1 MSKGSLHLPTLL
13 FQVACWLWWSVSE
26 MISWQL
32 YLWHEPRL
40 RSCTSRISYSYGMYS
55 YMSWRADMQMAYTI
69 YASHRSHML
78 QPGSPISRGVSASS
92 RVGLCRR
99 TCTHTSPWRCLMDHH
114 GPPGSL
120 GSSYVSYVMF
130 SESSHVGLSPARCAE
145 CSPSLLAITIWARKV
160 PERRT
165 RELFK
170 CTLYMSKL
178 CPE

>member
-1 MSKGSLHLPTLL
+1 MATILVARTKIKIMHFSHFLFIWHVFIHVLESRHANGVHNICIPQIPHAPTWIADLSRCQCIFQGGTLPED
-13 FQVACWLWWSVSE
+13 V
-26 MISWQL
+26 
-32 YLWHEPRL
+32 
-40 RSCTSRISYSYGMYS
+40 
-55 YMSWRADMQMAYTI
+55 YTHFPLEVP
-69 YASHRSHML
+69 Y
-78 QPGSPISRGVSASS
+78 
-92 RVGLCRR
+92 
-99 TCTHTSPWRCLMDHH
+99 